1 VSSTLV
7 QVLISGLSLSGY
19 YAVLAIGFAMIFSTL
34 RIFHMAHAAVFGAAG
49 YLFYVLYRLQHVDLW
64 LSGIAAIVVAALFGV
79 LIDRVIYLPVLRR
92 GGGSF
97 SVFIAS
103 LGVALL
109 FESLALLF
117 THGALSVAHE
127 GAFVPVTLGAVSF
140 RWLDVEVVV
149 TIAIVYAAL
158 YFAVMRTD
166 AGLEIRAL
174 SDNASL
180 AGIVGI
186 DTKRTRTA
194 IFLVASALA
203 GLGGIF
209 TTYDSGIVPTTGINL
224 LFVTMVAVI
233 FGGTRLLF
241 VGTLGGSLVMG
252 LVTALAGFLFP
263 AWVTVIV
270 FALLIVL
277 LIARPQGLFG

>member
-1 VSSTLV
+1 MTSTLI

-49 YLFYVLYRLQHVDLW
+49 YLFFFLHRVQHVDIW
-64 LSGIAAIVVAALFGV
+64 TSGAAAIVVAAVFGV

-117 THGALSVAHE
+117 THGAVSVAHE
-127 GAFVPVTLGAVSF
+127 GAFVPVSLGAVSF
-140 RWLDVEVVV
+140 RWLDVEVVA
-149 TIAIVYAAL
+149 TIAVVYAAL

-180 AGIVGI
+180 AGVVGI
-186 DTKRTRTA
+186 DTNRTRTA
-194 IFLVASALA
+194 IFVAASALA

-241 VGTLGGSLVMG
+241 IGTLGGSLVMG
-252 LVTALAGFLFP
+252 IVTALAGFLFP
-263 AWVTVIV
+263 AWVTIIV

-277 LIARPQGLFG
+277 LVARPQGLFG